1 MHGLDSAVSAS
12 KRVAK
17 ALRWQKRTWHT
28 NCSNTVAKIPSLP
41 IEILETIIEILISE
55 EEVEFLPRWF
65 LTPLLRV
72 CKAWHAVAEEHL
84 YRCVSVGVAFP
95 SAERDAPVRRGCE
108 VADDFLEALMTS
120 PGLRPG
126 ALVDELHLGIQYG
139 DFVASTKTHTRIL
152 RFCPNVT
159 RVRVR
164 GLQRSDMDILTAA
177 LKQNAAKLVA
187 FHVCP
192 LYLPNPRHPGKMGAG
207 VQRLQLFELLQCW
220 PQLRTLRVEAVQI
233 TDGWTREVHPMS
245 PFDADTFD
253 PSAAFHCLPALQD
266 ISFQEICLSDKD
278 FQLLRIMCNNV
289 TRIDVHVVDLM
300 IGSPVVR
307 ALCDC
312 LIAWTPTLVW
322 VSLTLHFD
330 GAEVNNLL
338 AEAIR
343 RALRL
348 RELHLELWDVDFGS
362 LAELPRLEHLQLTPC
377 LSEERTSEL
386 VRHLETP
393 EKFSALAHIVTHP
406 PVGQG
411 VSGFSEQLTSICR
424 ARNIELERWTGHN
437 KTSLTSFMH

>member
-28 NCSNTVAKIPSLP
+28 NCSNTVAKISSLP

-95 SAERDAPVRRGCE
+95 SAGRDAPVRRGCE

-152 RFCPNVT
+152 RFCPNVS

-164 GLQRSDMDILTAA
+164 GLERSDMDILTAA
-177 LKQNAAKLVA
+177 LKQKAAKLVA

-207 VQRLQLFELLQCW
+207 VQRLQLFEMLQCW
-220 PQLRTLRVEAVQI
+220 PQLRTPRVEAVQI
-233 TDGWTREVHPMS
+233 TDGWTREIHPMS

-266 ISFQEICLSDKD
+266 ISFQETCLSEKD
-278 FQLLRIMCNNV
+278 FQLLRVMCSNV

-386 VRHLETP
+386 VRYLETP

-406 PVGQG
+406 PAGQG

-437 KTSLTSFMH
+437 KTSLTSFMQ

>member
-28 NCSNTVAKIPSLP
+28 NCSNTVAKISSLP

-95 SAERDAPVRRGCE
+95 SAGRDAPVRRGCE

-139 DFVASTKTHTRIL
+139 DFAASTKTHTRIL
-152 RFCPNVT
+152 RFCPNVS

-164 GLQRSDMDILTAA
+164 GLERSDVDILTAA
-177 LKQNAAKLVA
+177 LKQKAAKLVA

-207 VQRLQLFELLQCW
+207 VQRLQLFEMLQCW

-278 FQLLRIMCNNV
+278 FQLLRVMSNNV
-289 TRIDVHVVDLM
+289 TRIDVHVVDPM

-312 LIAWTPTLVW
+312 LIAWTPILVW
-322 VSLTLHFD
+322 VILTLHFD

-338 AEAIR
+338 AEVIR

-348 RELHLELWDVDFGS
+348 RELHLELWDVEFGS

-386 VRHLETP
+386 VRHL
-393 EKFSALAHIVTHP
+393 
-406 PVGQG
+406 
-411 VSGFSEQLTSICR
+411 
-424 ARNIELERWTGHN
+424 
-437 KTSLTSFMH
+437 